1 MEINVRIT
9 ADPAL
14 MALLENLGKTLLVFG
29 NDITSITSEK
39 ELDRSPSFY
48 TDAASSLPVG
58 APMAAPDLP
67 IAPVA
72 APSAPITSITPVVS
86 AIPTAPAHAYTISE
100 LGVAGAAI
108 AEAGK
113 REEIIRI
120 LREQFGVE
128 ALTQLAPDKYP
139 QFASAL
145 RALGAKI

>member
-14 MALLENLGKTLLVFG
+14 MTLLENLGKTLLVFG
-29 NDITSITSEK
+29 NDITTITTADKHE
-39 ELDRSPSFY
+39 DRSPSFY
-48 TDAASSLPVG
+48 TDVGAIPVG
-58 APMAAPDLP
+58 APVSAPDLP
-67 IAPVA
+67 ISPVA
-72 APSAPITSITPVVS
+72 TPSAPITRITPVVS
-86 AIPTAPAHAYTISE
+86 AIPTAPAHSYTISE

-128 ALTQLAPDKYP
+128 ALTQLTPDKYP